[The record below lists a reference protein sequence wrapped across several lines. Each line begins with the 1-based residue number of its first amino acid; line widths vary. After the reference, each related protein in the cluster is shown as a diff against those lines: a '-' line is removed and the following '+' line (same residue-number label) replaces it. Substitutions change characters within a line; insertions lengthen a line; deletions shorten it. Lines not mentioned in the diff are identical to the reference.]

1 MLHFTEYIKNQYH
14 ADMQW
19 LSNNL
24 EKRKDV
30 RLIFPDTKTIIALAT
45 SYNFGI
51 SHIDSHD
58 YGKLSRYAW
67 GRDYHKILDKKTKK
81 IRLKFEE
88 LGINSKF
95 YTDTGPTLDKQW
107 GVKSGLGWQGK
118 NGLLLNKKLGSYFF
132 ITIGFL
138 DIEIE
143 ADKPYS
149 DYCGA
154 CTKCIRACPTD
165 AIIQDKVVDSNKC
178 ISYWTIE
185 SKAESF
191 PAEIAENLNNW
202 LFGCDICQEV
212 CPWNNHKN
220 LISSSLEFLPRENE
234 SSIDLEKLLSIE
246 DEEFNIRFQSSP
258 IKRTK
263 ISGLKRNS
271 KEILLQNKKKEN

>member
-1 MLHFTEYIKNQYH
+1 ML
-14 ADMQW
+14 W

-24 EKRKDV
+24 EKRNDV
-30 RLIFPDTKTIIALAT
+30 KLIFPETKTIIVLAT

-51 SHIDSHD
+51 SHIDKKK
-58 YGKLSRYAW
+58 YGKISRYAW
-67 GRDYHKILDKKTKK
+67 GKDYHKLLDKRAKK
-81 IRLKFEE
+81 LRLQLKE

-95 YTDTGPTLDKQW
+95 YTDTGPILDKQW

-118 NGLLLNKKLGSYFF
+118 NGLLINKNLGSYFF
-132 ITIGFL
+132 ITVGFL

-143 ADKPYS
+143 SDKPHQ
-149 DYCGA
+149 DYCGL
-154 CTKCIRACPTD
+154 CTKCISACPTG

-185 SKAESF
+185 SRAESF
-191 PAEIAENLNNW
+191 PNEISENLNNW

-220 LISSSLEFLPRENE
+220 LISSTFEFLPRNNE
-234 SSIDLEKLLSIE
+234 PSLELVKLVSIE

-263 ISGLKRNS
+263 LTGIKRNS
-271 KEILLQNKKKEN
+271 KEIILNSIKKEI